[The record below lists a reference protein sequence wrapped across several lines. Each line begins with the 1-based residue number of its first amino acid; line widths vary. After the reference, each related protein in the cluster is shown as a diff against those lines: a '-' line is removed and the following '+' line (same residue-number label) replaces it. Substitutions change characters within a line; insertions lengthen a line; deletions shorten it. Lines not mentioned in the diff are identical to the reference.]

1 MPEFHTILVRKIIK
15 IPARIFMTFARK
27 FKKIIEFY
35 TIFARKNAWILHN
48 NCPKNIFPEFF
59 GAHCPPSPTPMG
71 FKAIV

>member
-35 TIFARKNAWILHN
+35 TIFARKNA
-48 NCPKNIFPEFF
+48 
-59 GAHCPPSPTPMG
+59 
-71 FKAIV
+71 